1 LHELSP
7 ISCTGEPLE
16 TVVSAERDPEQQLR
30 DKETR
35 EGLEAAVRALPE
47 SYRAVLLLRRFE
59 ELSTTEAAAL
69 LEISEGCAKTRPG
82 AAAQPPSGCA
92 GAIWLSECDSRRLAG
107 RNGSSG

>member
-1 LHELSP
+1 MRRRAYLHELSP

-69 LEISEGCAKTRPG
+69 LEISEGCAKTRLRR
-82 AAAQPPSGCA
+82 AQALLRSRLQVAPAPSG
-92 GAIWLSECDSRRLAG
+92 
-107 RNGSSG
+107 